1 MSIHD
6 NKYWNRRVE
15 ELATQIPPTDDTT
28 FFGSDAYREY
38 TEDAAKNMISG
49 ICTYLRTL
57 GYNIT
62 ENEED
67 ARAANLMV
75 EMSTDKN
82 MTACTDGNF
91 VTVGVCSDIVTY
103 FSSREL
109 KHYAIQGLRV
119 YEIGHVLFTDF
130 PTSTR
135 WSSALE
141 NGNWWPNA
149 PERAT
154 ETAGAELTQMLKNPD
169 FAPAFAEIAAHIEN
183 AIEDGFIE
191 REIQELYKGLA
202 TTELATTN
210 DALIS
215 TSNTFGEMLKDKRK
229 PFEAMFQ
236 QVLLYS
242 KFDFTLEDGMPE
254 EYEDIF
260 EECIEILDDV
270 KYERDPKKRLCG
282 VNELCCVLY
291 PMFKDYIE
299 NQNKSKQ
306 SGKGKGKKSGSGVGA
321 NSGSG
326 SGSSQSSSNSSQQGQ
341 NGGQDISQMSPSEL
355 AKAMSKAAQA
365 AQNAANGVGETK
377 QENRNSESI
386 TQKVRKSAE
395 AKQRESGKQ
404 NGGSAQSSNSA
415 ANAGSQ
421 NASSKGNGNTVS
433 HERGASSGK
442 ADLSAAKAD
451 INAIE
456 QKRKNAQATKQAN
469 SELNDELQKEAD
481 EFRKTTG
488 TGVLVTRAE
497 DVSSQNKAMYK
508 RLSDG
513 LLTITKNLERRL
525 KTTIRDEENDDAISG
540 LPMGTRV
547 EARLAYHQDG
557 KIFSR
562 KNFPRD
568 NPRLAVGYLCDESGS
583 MSSAAIAASVR
594 TGIILQDLCSRMELP
609 CYVCGFTSGGYCGVQ
624 ILSYVDKDIDG
635 KDKYRITGMSSRGGT
650 PTVPAMRYMG
660 EKLKKDET
668 EKKILIV
675 STDGCS
681 DTGRD
686 GVQKAIKDLSKAGII
701 VVGAGIG
708 NSRSQVEREFGK
720 NFIDI
725 SDLDTM
731 PRILCNIVKK
741 NLV

>member
-6 NKYWNRRVE
+6 NKYWSRRVE
-15 ELATQIPPTDDTT
+15 ELATQISPTDDTT

-38 TEDAAKNMISG
+38 TEDAAKNMVSG
-49 ICTYLRTL
+49 VCTYLRTL
-57 GYNIT
+57 GYDIT
-62 ENEED
+62 EKEED

-75 EMSTDKN
+75 GMSTDKN

-103 FSSREL
+103 FDSREL

-119 YEIGHVLFTDF
+119 HEIGHVLFTDF
-130 PTSTR
+130 PTSAR
-135 WSSALE
+135 WSSALK

-149 PERAT
+149 PKRAS

-169 FAPAFAEIAAHIEN
+169 FAPGFEKIAAHIEN

-215 TSNTFGEMLKDKRK
+215 TSKTFGEMLKDKRK

-254 EYEDIF
+254 EYEDVF

-299 NQNKSKQ
+299 NQSKSKQ
-306 SGKGKGKKSGSGVGA
+306 SGKGKKSGSGSVQ
-321 NSGSG
+321 NNP
-326 SGSSQSSSNSSQQGQ
+326 NSSQQGQ
-341 NGGQDISQMSPSEL
+341 SDGQDISQMSPSEL
-355 AKAMSKAAQA
+355 AEAIDKAVQA
-365 AQNAANGVGETK
+365 AQNAAHSVGETK

-386 TQKVRKSAE
+386 TQKVKKTAE
-395 AKQRESGKQ
+395 AKKRESGKQ
-404 NGGSAQSSNSA
+404 HGNSA
-415 ANAGSQ
+415 KNGNSANNGSQ
-421 NASSKGNGNTVS
+421 NASGKGGGDTIS

-456 QKRKNAQATKQAN
+456 QKRKNDQATKQAN

-488 TGVLVTRAE
+488 TAVLVTRAE

-583 MSSAAIAASVR
+583 MSGAAIEASVR

-609 CYVCGFTSGGYCGVQ
+609 CYVCGFTSGVNCGVQ

-635 KDKYRITGMSSRGGT
+635 NDKYRITGMSSRSGT

-681 DTGRD
+681 NTGRE

-708 NSRSQVEREFGK
+708 DSRAQVEKEFGK

-741 NLV
+741 NLA

>member
-6 NKYWNRRVE
+6 NKYWSRRVE

-119 YEIGHVLFTDF
+119 HEIGHVLFTDF

-154 ETAGAELTQMLKNPD
+154 ETAGAELTQMLKNPC

-202 TTELATTN
+202 TTELATMN

-215 TSNTFGEMLKDKRK
+215 TSNTFGKMLKDKRK

-341 NGGQDISQMSPSEL
+341 NVGQDISQMSPSEL
-355 AKAMSKAAQA
+355 ANAMRKAAQA
-365 AQNAANGVGETK
+365 ARNAANGVGETK

-421 NASSKGNGNTVS
+421 NASRKGNGNTVS
-433 HERGASSGK
+433 HECGASTGE

-451 INAIE
+451 IDTIE
-456 QKRKNAQATKQAN
+456 QKRKNDQATKQAN
-469 SELNDELQKEAD
+469 GELNEELQKEAN
-481 EFRKTTG
+481 EFKKTTG

-635 KDKYRITGMSSRGGT
+635 NDKYRITGMSSRGGT

-681 DTGRD
+681 NTGRE